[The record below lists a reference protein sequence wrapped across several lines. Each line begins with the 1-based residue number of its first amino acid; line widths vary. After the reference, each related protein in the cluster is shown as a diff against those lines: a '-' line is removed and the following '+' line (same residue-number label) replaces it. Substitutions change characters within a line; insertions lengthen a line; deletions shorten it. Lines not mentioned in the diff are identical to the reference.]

1 MNIQD
6 YYSKESKVYDLR
18 RIKGYHKH
26 VSTIKINILKEY
38 IKNKNFKVLEVGC
51 GTGIILSNIRGLCK
65 ATGIDLTEDMLK
77 IARKKG
83 LNVKMAEATK
93 LPFKDDIFD
102 LVYSFQVLPHVP
114 DIKKAVDEIVRVS
127 KNDGIIIFDLYN
139 KYSFKYMNYF
149 VKEIILRKKTTYIKF
164 FSLNEMKKLLSDL
177 KIVEFKSIRIF
188 GIFGGIYKIEFFARV
203 LDKLDR
209 MFDNLLRFFA
219 SHIIIIIKNNKQK
232 RL

>member
-1 MNIQD
+1 MEQREYEQMGIHEN
-6 YYSKESKVYDLR
+6 YYWWHVGKNLLLEVLLNKFFNAK
-18 RIKGYHKH
+18 KGNME
-26 VSTIKINILKEY
+26 I
-38 IKNKNFKVLEVGC
+38 LEVGC

-139 KYSFKYMNYF
+139 NYF
-149 VKEIILRKKTTYIKF
+149 SV
-164 FSLNEMKKLLSDL
+164 
-177 KIVEFKSIRIF
+177 
-188 GIFGGIYKIEFFARV
+188 IYG
-203 LDKLDR
+203 
-209 MFDNLLRFFA
+209 
-219 SHIIIIIKNNKQK
+219 
-232 RL
+232 